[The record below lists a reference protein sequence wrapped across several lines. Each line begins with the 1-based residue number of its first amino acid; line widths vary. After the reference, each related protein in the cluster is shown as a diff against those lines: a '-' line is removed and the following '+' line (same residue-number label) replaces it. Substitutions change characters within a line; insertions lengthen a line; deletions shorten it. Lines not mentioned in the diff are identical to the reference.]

1 MPAGQHHRASHP
13 ASLAP
18 RVNQTREKGNLQFWR
33 LQPEIPNAAECE
45 LRSSV
50 CNGPQLASGAAAQN
64 AANGVDCQPR
74 RVAPA
79 RALEGSAIDS
89 SGCAAAVCVGAAQA
103 WAWRRQS
110 ARGAPPAHSEG
121 IPLLPCAVEG
131 ILIDVA
137 ADARPGAR
145 AVHHGR
151 MVFGRAPRSD
161 SPSTRRW
168 KDSPRRNRRSYR

>member
-1 MPAGQHHRASHP
+1 MFSSPLAAAYRRKVPAGQHHRASHP

-89 SGCAAAVCVGAAQA
+89 KRLRSRRLRGRRAGVGLAAPVCTGRTPGSL
-103 WAWRRQS
+103 RRHPT
-110 ARGAPPAHSEG
+110 AP
-121 IPLLPCAVEG
+121 LC
-131 ILIDVA
+131 
-137 ADARPGAR
+137 
-145 AVHHGR
+145 
-151 MVFGRAPRSD
+151 
-161 SPSTRRW
+161 RRRHPYRRRRRCP
-168 KDSPRRNRRSYR
+168 PRRASRTSRQDGVWSSTQIG